1 MSLRTGYQALVPM
14 GILLLVGAC
23 SSSETGMPGG
33 GSGPPTDPLAVD
45 EITSENALS
54 LSRSSMDLV
63 SRLVL
68 IGHIAIA
75 MVKDGMVV
83 LNDPDRAPN
92 DPVDIPECVS
102 SPAGYGPETNRLT
115 YMVYGEGF
123 RLPAGEALHVPFAEC
138 TVEGNLIDNSFLDIA
153 GLEISGDPSSASGN
167 WSLEALLSLGPM
179 QFINGNG
186 TKTSVTDN
194 MTLTAA
200 RANGVLSMTLS
211 VGADAGSG
219 LTGGLNAQ
227 LLADPPVSGVRAINY
242 QLRPFYLKV
251 TDNANTQEYAVSV
264 QSHPTDGASTLSR
277 YVSNPNSEIVLRV
290 ATTSPVR
297 WDAGRPDDFSDAP
310 ASGAIQLNET
320 LCSDCGSI
328 LATVQDDGVALTVN
342 DGAAVTTQFSDWAT
356 LVNPPELVTP
366 D

>member
-1 MSLRTGYQALVPM
+1 
-14 GILLLVGAC
+14 
-23 SSSETGMPGG
+23 MPGG
-33 GSGPPTDPLAVD
+33 GSGAPADPLAVD
-45 EITSENALS
+45 EITAENALP

-83 LNDPDRAPN
+83 LNDPDRAQGDFVN
-92 DPVDIPECVS
+92 IPECAS
-102 SPAGYGPETNRLT
+102 SPAGYGQETNQLT

-123 RLPAGEALHVPFAEC
+123 RLPAGDALHVPFAEC

-153 GLEISGDPSSASGN
+153 GLEISGDPSATSGN
-167 WSLEALLSLGPM
+167 WGIEAFLSLGPM

-186 TKTSVTDN
+186 TKTSITDN
-194 MTLTAA
+194 MTLTAT
-200 RANGVLSMTLS
+200 RTGGVLNMTLS
-211 VGADAGSG
+211 VGADAGGG

-227 LLADPPVSGVRAINY
+227 LLSDPPISGVRAINY
-242 QLRPFYLKV
+242 QLRPFYLV
-251 TDNANTQEYAVSV
+251 VSDDANAQEYTVSV

-277 YVSNPNSEIVLRV
+277 YVSNPNSEIILRV
-290 ATTSPVR
+290 ATPSPVR
-297 WDAGRPDDFSDAP
+297 WDTGRPEDFSATP
-310 ASGAIQLNET
+310 ASGEVRLSET
-320 LCSDCGSI
+320 GCSGCGSI

-356 LVNPPELVTP
+356 LVSSPDLVTL